1 MKHMH
6 LDTVLLLLLLSDA
19 ARGQDSCAALQRGD
33 GFEECCDIT
42 VEPEE
47 RNEAPG
53 LPLNLP
59 SRCTELHRSTHPAC
73 RCLQARWLRLV
84 QRAGP
89 TLNGTDGLRALHL
102 NVSRDLAHDLLFS
115 FSPDQGPMTISSVE
129 EGTAGKIRLPR
140 EIFQSLSSQAARVV
154 VTVLDIQQ
162 LGMFKEDNQVGQ
174 VLDDT
179 VVGIV
184 VEDMDISGLQ
194 DPVRLTFA
202 HRQLLRN
209 VTPLCVFW
217 DPNQGQAGGWNT
229 TGCVTVPGDKQT
241 DCSCNHLT
249 FFTLLLN
256 PALNRFTAQ
265 TVVAVAS
272 TSCGVA
278 VAFSIFT
285 IAFYIFLRCNYQQF
299 RSEES
304 LRTNLGL
311 HMNLV
316 SSLLL
321 LNLAFLLNSGV
332 SSRALPGLCSA
343 LGGLT
348 HYCLLCCFTWTALE
362 GCHLYLLFVKV
373 LGTYI
378 HHYLAK
384 LCLVG
389 WGFPALVVAVAGAI
403 GSYGAYNIWMMDH
416 QTVVHLCWINSKHVL
431 VHYITICG
439 YFGLVFLFNTV
450 IFGVVA
456 WKNCHLWST
465 GMVQGHCKAWR
476 VALAVV
482 GLFCL
487 LGVTWALTFLSYGS
501 SSVLMLYL
509 SAILN
514 SLQGLFIFI
523 WLVVLYYPKMEETTS
538 SLSHI
543 TKNDRTMAVS
553 QG

>member
-59 SRCTELHRSTHPAC
+59 RRCMELRRSTHPAC

-140 EIFQSLSSQAARVV
+140 EIFQSLGSQAAHVV

-202 HRQLLRN
+202 HRQLPPT

-256 PALNRFTAQ
+256 PALNRFMAQ
-265 TVVAVAS
+265 TVVPVAS

-278 VAFSIFT
+278 VAFSILT

-332 SSRALPGLCSA
+332 SSRAMPGLCSA

-403 GSYGAYNIWMMDH
+403 GSYGAYNIRTTDH
-416 QTVVHLCWINSKHVL
+416 QTVVHLCWINSEHVL
-431 VHYITICG
+431 VHYITNCG